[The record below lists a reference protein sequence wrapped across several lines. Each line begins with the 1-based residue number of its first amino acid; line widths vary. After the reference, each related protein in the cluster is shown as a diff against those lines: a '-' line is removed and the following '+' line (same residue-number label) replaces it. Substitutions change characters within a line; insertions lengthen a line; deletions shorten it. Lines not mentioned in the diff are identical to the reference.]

1 MGPSTKLPIPPHF
14 DRAGVAEIWPLP
26 YLELASA
33 AHAWAEQHGVKPAAS
48 DETRTCLLLVD
59 IQICFCIPGSDLFV
73 AGRSGRGAVE
83 DNIRTCSF
91 IYENLGSI
99 TEICATMDTH
109 TAMQIFH
116 PVFWVDDSGQHPQPY
131 TEISLEDIER
141 GVWRINPATA
151 SILSGGDPEQL
162 KQHAHHYVRRLTDSA
177 KYPLVVWPY
186 HGMLGGIGHALV
198 PALEAACF
206 FHNIARSSQTAF
218 HMKGENPLTETYS
231 IFGPEVRDRMDGT
244 PFAKRNEALLRHLL
258 SFDVLIIAGQAKS
271 HCVAWTVADLLEEIQ
286 DQDER
291 LARKV
296 FLLEDCTSAVV
307 VPSVV
312 DFTDQADETF
322 ARFAAAG
329 MNVVRSTTPI
339 HDWPGGTNG

>member
-1 MGPSTKLPIPPHF
+1 MGASAKLPIPPHF
-14 DRAGVAEIWPLP
+14 DPASVGEIWPQP

-33 AHAWAEQHGVKPAAS
+33 AKAWAQQHGVKPAAS

-59 IQICFCIPGSDLFV
+59 SQISFCIPGSDLFV
-73 AGRSGRGAVE
+73 AGRSGRAAIE

-91 IYENLGSI
+91 VYENLGAI

-116 PVFWVDDSGQHPQPY
+116 PAFWVNDAGEHPLPH
-131 TEISLEDIER
+131 TEISLEDVQR
-141 GVWRINPATA
+141 GTWRINPATA
-151 SILSGGDPEQL
+151 SILSGGNAEL
-162 KQHAHHYVRRLTDSA
+162 VEQHAHHYVRRLTDSG
-177 KYPLVVWPY
+177 KYPLIIWPY

-218 HMKGENPLTETYS
+218 QMKGENPLTESYS
-231 IFGPEVRDRMDGT
+231 IFGPEVLDRMDGT
-244 PFAKRNEALLRHLL
+244 ALAQRNDALLRHLL

-271 HCVAWTVADLLEEIQ
+271 HCVASTVADLLEEIQ

-291 LARKV
+291 LARQV

-307 VPSVV
+307 VPGVV
-312 DFTDQADETF
+312 DFTDQADDAF

-339 HDWPGGTNG
+339 HEWPGIEP

>member
-33 AHAWAEQHGVKPAAS
+33 AHAWAVQHGVKPAAS
-48 DETRTCLLLVD
+48 DKTRTCFLLVD
-59 IQICFCIPGSDLFV
+59 SQISFCIPGSDLFV
-73 AGRSGRGAVE
+73 AGRSGRAAVE
-83 DNIRTCSF
+83 DNIRTCNF
-91 IYENLGSI
+91 IYENLGTI

-116 PVFWVDDSGQHPQPY
+116 PVFWVNDSGEHPQPH

-141 GVWRINPATA
+141 GAWRINPATA

-162 KQHAHHYVRRLTDSA
+162 KQHAHHYVWRLTDSG

-244 PFAKRNEALLRHLL
+244 PLAKRNDALLRHLL

-307 VPSVV
+307 VPGVV
-312 DFTDQADETF
+312 DFTDQADEAF

-329 MNVVRSTTPI
+329 MNVVRSTTPV
-339 HDWPGGTNG
+339 HEWPSTNL